1 MKFRRQARR
10 EEHIDVT
17 NFIDVLLLLL
27 IFFMIATTMTK
38 EGHLK
43 LELPQASGSDD
54 APKVDRI
61 EVLVDAQGTYTL
73 NGQALINSQPATLQN
88 AIEKLAI
95 NDKKTPFVVTADAN
109 VPYQAVVTVMEAA
122 GKTGYA
128 NIQLTTQ
135 LPGAQPNPPASPNQ
149 QPGVQAPS
157 P

>member
-10 EEHIDVT
+10 DEHIDVT

-27 IFFMIATTMTK
+27 IFFMVSTTMTK

-43 LELPQASGSDD
+43 LELPQAVGSDD
-54 APKVDRI
+54 AAKVDRI
-61 EVLVDAQGTYTL
+61 EVIVDQQGGYSL
-73 NGQALINSQPATLQN
+73 NGQALINNQSATLQS

-95 NDKKTPFVVTADAN
+95 SDKKTPFVVTADAN
-109 VPYQAVVTVMEAA
+109 VPYQFVVTVMEAA

-135 LPGAQPNPPASPNQ
+135 LPGGPAKTP
-149 QPGVQAPS
+149 
-157 P
+157 

>member
-43 LELPQASGSDD
+43 LELPQAVGSDET
-54 APKVDRI
+54 AKVDRI
-61 EVLVDAQGTYTL
+61 EVIVDQKGSYTL
-73 NGQALINSQPATLQN
+73 NGQALINSQSATLMS

-95 NDKKTPFVVTADAN
+95 ADKKTAFVVTADAN

-122 GKTGYA
+122 GKSGYS

-135 LPGAQPNPPASPNQ
+135 LPGGPAP
-149 QPGVQAPS
+149 AP
-157 P
+157 

>member
-10 EEHIDVT
+10 DEHIDVT

-27 IFFMIATTMTK
+27 IFFMVSTTMTK

-43 LELPQASGSDD
+43 LELPQAVGSDET
-54 APKVDRI
+54 PKVDRI
-61 EVLVDAQGTYTL
+61 EVIVDQKGAYSL
-73 NGQALINSQPATLQN
+73 NGQALINSQSDTLLS

-95 NDKKTPFVVTADAN
+95 GDKKTPFVVTADAN

-122 GKTGYA
+122 GKSGYS

-135 LPGAQPNPPASPNQ
+135 LPGAPAK
-149 QPGVQAPS
+149 AP
-157 P
+157 